1 MFLFWW
7 SEELGAT
14 EFTPPS
20 KKMSFVNTSIG
31 RASLV
36 DLIASR
42 QLWLYPQGLQL
53 LNSFV
58 SRPGPMLES
67 GPFVP
72 LAEDFE

>member
-1 MFLFWW
+1 VLRG
-7 SEELGAT
+7 L
-14 EFTPPS
+14 PPPP
-20 KKMSFVNTSIG
+20 KKKGGFVNTSSG

-36 DLIASR
+36 DLIAGR
-42 QLWLYPQGLQL
+42 QFWLYTQGLQL

-58 SRPGPMLES
+58 SRLWPMLES